1 MRHIPIAVAALVLLG
16 AATLF
21 AGPEEEVEGLAPLGI
36 GGEHEAGPDQ
46 ADAIAKGLAE
56 TPRRQVRVDAV
67 FLRVDAARAD
77 EVLGAHRPDALGS
90 VRAIPETLAR
100 RLIDLAR
107 GTGPVRPEPLPPLV
121 LHDGQRGRLAASGH
135 HSYLQDYQVE
145 IGSPGSHLA
154 DAIVGR
160 MTDGT
165 GVVVLPH
172 RTGEGLCLDVDAAWA
187 EVIRPVPLFT
197 TTLAAPENSP
207 VTIELPELRLF
218 QVGKQVELP
227 AEGGFVLAG
236 GGRAWDGA
244 TLRLVVL
251 EVRATGR

>member
-1 MRHIPIAVAALVLLG
+1 M
-16 AATLF
+16 
-21 AGPEEEVEGLAPLGI
+21 
-36 GGEHEAGPDQ
+36 
-46 ADAIAKGLAE
+46 AKGLAE
-56 TPRRQVRVDAV
+56 KPRRQVCLDAT
-67 FLRVDAARAD
+67 FLRVDAAQAD
-77 EVLGAHRPDALGS
+77 EVLGEHRPDPLGS
-90 VRAIPETLAR
+90 ARAIPEALAR

-107 GTGPVRPEPLPPLV
+107 GTGPVRPEPLPPLL
-121 LHDGQRGRLAASGH
+121 LHDGQRGRLSSTGH
-135 HSYLQDYQVE
+135 HTYLQDYQVE
-145 IGSPGSHLA
+145 IGSPGSHIA

-160 MTDGT
+160 ITDGT

-172 RTGEGLCLDVDAAWA
+172 RTGKGLRLDVDAAWA

-197 TTLAAPENSP
+197 TTLAASEGSP

-218 QVGKQVELP
+218 QLKNQVELP